1 MANKKKEVEL
11 TKTKIVNKQKIELT
25 KIDPQDS
32 PIEKVEVSIFDK
44 YRNLINMAKS
54 DFITNYQYS
63 DLIEILRYC
72 EKMYGHPIPM
82 NVNCSSCVIDLILM
96 FSRLEVK

>member
-11 TKTKIVNKQKIELT
+11 TKTKIVNKEKIELV
-25 KIDPQDS
+25 KIDPQDLS
-32 PIEKVEVSIFDK
+32 IEKIEVSIFDK

-82 NVNCSSCVIDLILM
+82 NVNCSSCVIDLIIM

>member
-11 TKTKIVNKQKIELT
+11 TKTKIVNKEKIELV
-25 KIDPQDS
+25 KIDPQNS

-82 NVNCSSCVIDLILM
+82 NINCSSCVIDLVLM

>member
-1 MANKKKEVEL
+1 M
-11 TKTKIVNKQKIELT
+11 T
-25 KIDPQDS
+25 KIDPQDL

-54 DFITNYQYS
+54 DFLTNYEYS

-82 NVNCSSCVIDLILM
+82 NINCSSCVIDLIMM

>member
-11 TKTKIVNKQKIELT
+11 TKTKIFNKQKIELT
-25 KIDPQDS
+25 KIDPQDL

-54 DFITNYQYS
+54 DFLTNYEYS
-63 DLIEILRYC
+63 DLIEYIKLDLSA
-72 EKMYGHPIPM
+72 KQI
-82 NVNCSSCVIDLILM
+82 ID
-96 FSRLEVK
+96 

>member
-11 TKTKIVNKQKIELT
+11 TKTKIVNKEKIELV
-25 KIDPQDS
+25 KIDPQNS

>member
-11 TKTKIVNKQKIELT
+11 TKTKIVNKEKIELV
-25 KIDPQDS
+25 KIDPQDL

-54 DFITNYQYS
+54 DFNLFRYS
-63 DLIEILRYC
+63 SFNSAFSIEAILGWDK
-72 EKMYGHPIPM
+72 EPQTGHGSPSFTILAAIPTTA
-82 NVNCSSCVIDLILM
+82 L
-96 FSRLEVK
+96 R